1 MSHLHRRRDPSATMA
16 SLRVPDQPN
25 GARGKLLVRAPIAIN
40 APFRVR
46 WITAPQLAY
55 PSALWTNMDNIGYVQ
70 PCLGASWASSVSAGP
85 GLLPALITQRSRVQI
100 PSPRRDKPQVIYE
113 GRAGVKASP
122 GHHLLAAGDDGP
134 EAGVKVERPAGRTPL
149 TPARTVVGWN
159 EWWSWPC
166 IKWGSLDQSSIRV
179 GSHDGRAAWA
189 AQSERAAVPK
199 EAMTCGERAPTRFEA
214 LIGGPGRPGSRPRP
228 GGRSSKA

>member
-1 MSHLHRRRDPSATMA
+1 MCRDVHPCPVRVGDETKQRPISTAQGVAYAGTSRARCLAIVRPAFVRRTTGRRQEMSRTTLA
-16 SLRVPDQPN
+16 SN
-25 GARGKLLVRAPIAIN
+25 
-40 APFRVR
+40 
-46 WITAPQLAY
+46 
-55 PSALWTNMDNIGYVQ
+55 
-70 PCLGASWASSVSAGP
+70 
-85 GLLPALITQRSRVQI
+85 
-100 PSPRRDKPQVIYE
+100 PQVIYE

-134 EAGVKVERPAGRTPL
+134 EAGVKVERPAGRTTL